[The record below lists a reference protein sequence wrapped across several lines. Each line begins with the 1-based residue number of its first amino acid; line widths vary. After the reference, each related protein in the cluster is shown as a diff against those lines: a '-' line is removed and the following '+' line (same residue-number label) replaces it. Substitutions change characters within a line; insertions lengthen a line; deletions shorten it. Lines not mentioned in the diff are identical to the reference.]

1 MDEHGPHLNHLNL
14 SQYYYAIVDVH
25 FGPGRKLQS
34 ARLVM
39 FLDWGIPGYHPGM
52 LNSQMSVSDV
62 LYILSMKRW
71 TMYPTFSL
79 NCLLKATKS
88 DSQQCTAQTLPWLLR
103 VEQKEM
109 SKSRPINNWNSRL
122 GTVGRWPLQPLQ
134 ILPWSEG
141 RKVDQLQCHPGES
154 WLSTHAKAISEFR
167 GQGAQQ
173 PDLVPSRL
181 SLHIRQW
188 GM

>member
-1 MDEHGPHLNHLNL
+1 MFPHLNHLICHNITM
-14 SQYYYAIVDVH
+14 QYHSYIVVDVP

-71 TMYPTFSL
+71 TTYPTFSL
-79 NCLLKATKS
+79 RLFAQGNQVRQSPVHGS
-88 DSQQCTAQTLPWLLR
+88 DFALNMLC

-109 SKSRPINNWNSRL
+109 SKYRPVNN
-122 GTVGRWPLQPLQ
+122 
-134 ILPWSEG
+134 
-141 RKVDQLQCHPGES
+141 
-154 WLSTHAKAISEFR
+154 
-167 GQGAQQ
+167 
-173 PDLVPSRL
+173 
-181 SLHIRQW
+181 
-188 GM
+188 

>member
-1 MDEHGPHLNHLNL
+1 M
-14 SQYYYAIVDVH
+14 QYHSYIVVDVH

-52 LNSQMSVSDV
+52 LNSQMSVCDFFF
-62 LYILSMKRW
+62 LSMKRC
-71 TMYPTFSL
+71 TTYPTFSL
-79 NCLLKATKS
+79 RLFAQGNQVRQSPVHGS
-88 DSQQCTAQTLPWLLR
+88 DFALNMLR

-109 SKSRPINNWNSRL
+109 SKYRPVNNWNFRL

-181 SLHIRQW
+181 SLHIWQW